1 MLGCVFLSWSHLEI
15 MEKSLNKWERC
26 YRAWPTSTVH
36 SRLDRP
42 TAHPSIFFSSAAA
55 LAHRAE
61 AAAAPGSCR
70 DRCHRGFPHAATLV
84 LASLIFSVC
93 QASKQKSRCLSPFPR
108 ALLAVTLRVTKSLTQ
123 FVKLQLSPKAS
134 LIQSLKFG
142 FEFKDADLRFQVLF
156 SVDRLVQSE
165 IFVSL
170 FKSNQALL
178 PKANLFVMTCSTSV
192 QICKNY

>member
-1 MLGCVFLSWSHLEI
+1 VDFSPKIYNMRSYGIFKLGQWRSCSSVSNLPFCQVKRFLDVRNARLCIFKLESFGNNG
-15 MEKSLNKWERC
+15 KSLNKWERC

-61 AAAAPGSCR
+61 AAAAPGSCQ

-84 LASLIFSVC
+84 LASLIFSMC

-108 ALLAVTLRVTKSLTQ
+108 ALLAVTPRVTKSLTP
-123 FVKLQLSPKAS
+123 V
-134 LIQSLKFG
+134 
-142 FEFKDADLRFQVLF
+142 
-156 SVDRLVQSE
+156 
-165 IFVSL
+165 
-170 FKSNQALL
+170 
-178 PKANLFVMTCSTSV
+178 C
-192 QICKNY
+192 